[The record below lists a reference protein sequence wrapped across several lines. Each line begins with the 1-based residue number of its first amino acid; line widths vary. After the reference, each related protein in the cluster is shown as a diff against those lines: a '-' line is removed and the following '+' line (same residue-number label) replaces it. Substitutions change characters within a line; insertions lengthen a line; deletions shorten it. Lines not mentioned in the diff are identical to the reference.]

1 MMAGANGDRVDEM
14 DSWDRH
20 WRRFALSARINPAQ
34 AFRRR
39 LILHLLGGAA
49 AEPGATI
56 LDIGCGSG
64 DLLAELAAHLPGAM
78 FAGIDNSKT
87 GLAQARR
94 KLPRAELLQWDLTSA
109 AEAPEPLRQ
118 WAGHAVC
125 SEVLEHLDDP
135 AGVLANAKA
144 FIKPGGRLVI
154 TVPGGPMSAFDRH
167 IGHRRHYTKALLGQ
181 VLLAA
186 GFEAGQVAA
195 AGFPMFNLYRLA
207 VLLRGG
213 RLIEDAGGAPG
224 PLARTAM
231 GLFRRLMR
239 LTLTDTPW
247 GWQIVAVVRKK
258 D

>member
-1 MMAGANGDRVDEM
+1 M
-14 DSWDRH
+14 
-20 WRRFALSARINPAQ
+20 
-34 AFRRR
+34 
-39 LILHLLGGAA
+39 
-49 AEPGATI
+49 
-56 LDIGCGSG
+56 
-64 DLLAELAAHLPGAM
+64 
-78 FAGIDNSKT
+78 
-87 GLAQARR
+87 
-94 KLPRAELLQWDLTSA
+94 TSA

-135 AGVLANAKA
+135 AGVLANARA

-186 GFEAGQVAA
+186 GFETAKVAA
-195 AGFPMFNLYRLA
+195 AGWPMFNLYRLA

-213 RLIEDAGGAPG
+213 RLIEDAAGAPG

-231 GLFRRLMR
+231 GLFRHLMR
-239 LTLTDTPW
+239 LTLADTPW
-247 GWQIVAVVRKK
+247 GWQIVAVARKK
-258 D
+258 N

>member
-1 MMAGANGDRVDEM
+1 M
-14 DSWDRH
+14 
-20 WRRFALSARINPAQ
+20 
-34 AFRRR
+34 
-39 LILHLLGGAA
+39 
-49 AEPGATI
+49 
-56 LDIGCGSG
+56 
-64 DLLAELAAHLPGAM
+64 
-78 FAGIDNSKT
+78 
-87 GLAQARR
+87 
-94 KLPRAELLQWDLTSA
+94 TSA

-135 AGVLANAKA
+135 AGVLANARA

-186 GFEAGQVAA
+186 GFETAKVAA
-195 AGFPMFNLYRLA
+195 AGWPMFNLYRLA

-213 RLIEDAGGAPG
+213 RLIEDAAGAPG

-231 GLFRRLMR
+231 GLFRHLMR
-239 LTLTDTPW
+239 LTLADTPW
-247 GWQIVAVVRKK
+247 GWQIVAVARKK
-258 D
+258 KLTGGFRPPRRYGPRDAWLFGLRHVAQIGFFGTPAVGIFCLCGFVGNRRDDDHFFTVSPVGGRRDLMVGRELH